1 MITQGFPTQKEK
13 CHLMPASGLNL
24 VNKELPPGSRIEKNN
39 GRDQAVRAQGQ
50 VRLTS
55 CIYTR
60 TLLVAAKNKSD
71 YLSLGFQDTRGGGE
85 SGYDRD
91 EIHHH
96 PLGHDEIWIWVTS
109 LICTAKL
116 QREP

>member
-24 VNKELPPGSRIEKNN
+24 VNKELPPGSRIEKND

-55 CIYTR
+55 CIHTR

-71 YLSLGFQDTRGGGE
+71 YLSLGFQDTGVGAEVDMIEVRF
-85 SGYDRD
+85 
-91 EIHHH
+91 IILL
-96 PLGHDEIWIWVTS
+96 LGTMRFGFGSPS